1 MTEARASRL
10 TVLEK
15 GLTVVTAVLAL
26 GTGFLGYKSA
36 TISQAKDQAQAAADN
51 TNSDLSSLQAEYDVL
66 QADNAR
72 MRAQLGLPQPTADLP
87 EPTAAT
93 VRHSGQLVLAIGGD
107 ADLDSPSSD
116 PQWDTDQSD
125 IYYPGSYI
133 DVSLFASALYLGD
146 KKADY
151 KTCHNTTGYS
161 DENLNAAVGAYI
173 CVKTGQRR
181 YSALRIAQ
189 LDSSKVTFD
198 VVTYDP
204 PVK

>member
-1 MTEARASRL
+1 MTEARANRL
-10 TVLEK
+10 TMLEK
-15 GLTVVTAVLAL
+15 GLTVLTAMLAL

-51 TNSDLSSLQAEYDVL
+51 TNSDLSSLQAEYDAL

-72 MRAQLGLPQPTADLP
+72 MRAQLGLPLPTADLP

-93 VRHSGQLVLAIGGD
+93 VRHSGQLVLAIGRY
-107 ADLDSPSSD
+107 ADLDSPSSN

-125 IYYPGSYI
+125 IYYQGSDIGVYL
-133 DVSLFASALYLGD
+133 SLALYLGD

-161 DENLNAAVGAYI
+161 DENLNTVVGAYI
-173 CVKTGQRR
+173 CVRTDQKR